1 MQTVAQRSRPAANRV
16 GRRAGRWAAILVAV
30 ALATAPVVRSD
41 CTQTRVFSIA
51 PNDRATVASLEALF
65 PELLF
70 EYDGKA
76 GLLTVTGCGEQ
87 IRLAQPAITAAKSG
101 DPAQLHAEIEGELWH
116 RLPQPGLFRHPIYGF
131 DLVNQDAAWTTVTT
145 APDAAWA
152 KRINGHPLFGLTLS
166 QKTARL
172 IVLVADVDG
181 AQTAQQ
187 LGAVDTKLAPAT
199 APQAVADLKWA
210 DNLAGRS
217 AWLVAP
223 PPQVTSYSTR
233 TLWLAGKENLV
244 SERTYVAQ
252 PSTAGQFTRFYLFET
267 LVPLG
272 DYKPQAHLLDM
283 FLRGLRLPSSPLSP
297 VLKKTPAALAVAT
310 RPVMTEQRVAVY
322 QSRLAQNASPL
333 VQRALARGTTPV
345 QAEPLWRELLPTL
358 TPAEVPEALGDLG
371 YVEFAQRKYPQAEQ
385 TFRRIQEEF
394 PTDPLVFQATLQR
407 GIVLGYYL
415 HDLTKAEEVFQMARR
430 LARDD
435 SERWRADCQLAVVP
449 FFRKQYKPALQ
460 ALEQLLNDYPTI
472 ATANFVRPYLWYLKN
487 CTQKKL

>member
-1 MQTVAQRSRPAANRV
+1 M
-16 GRRAGRWAAILVAV
+16 
-30 ALATAPVVRSD
+30 
-41 CTQTRVFSIA
+41 
-51 PNDRATVASLEALF
+51 F

-87 IRLAQPAITAAKSG
+87 IRLAQPAITAAKAG
-101 DPAQLHAEIEGELWH
+101 DPGQLHAQIETELWH

-152 KRINGHPLFGLTLS
+152 KRINGQPLFGLTLA

-172 IVLVADVDG
+172 NVLVADVDG
-181 AQTAQQ
+181 LPTAQQ
-187 LGAVDTKLAPAT
+187 LGAVDTKLPPAT
-199 APQAVADLKWA
+199 APQAVADLTWA

-217 AWLVAP
+217 AWLVAL

-252 PSTAGQFTRFYLFET
+252 PSVTGQFTRFYLFET
-267 LVPLG
+267 LVSLG

-283 FLRGLRLPSSPLSP
+283 FLRGLRLPVSPLSP
-297 VLKKTPAALAVAT
+297 ILTKTPEALLAAKRKEKEPSKQPL
-310 RPVMTEQRVAVY
+310 RLLY
-322 QSRLAQNASPL
+322 QWRLAQNSSPA
-333 VQRALARGTTPV
+333 VQRALAPKTKSKE
-345 QAEPLWRELLPTL
+345 AEQIWQEVLPAL
-358 TPAEVPEALGDLG
+358 PQSDMPEALWHLARA
-371 YVEFAQRKYPQAEQ
+371 EFLQRENTLAAQTYQKLQTDFPTHPLAFLAALQQGTICGHYLRDWNRAEQIWQTALKLAHNDSEKRQAE
-385 TFRRIQEEF
+385 
-394 PTDPLVFQATLQR
+394 
-407 GIVLGYYL
+407 
-415 HDLTKAEEVFQMARR
+415 
-430 LARDD
+430 
-435 SERWRADCQLAVVP
+435 CQLAIVP
-449 FFRKQYKPALQ
+449 YHRKQYKPALQ
-460 ALEQLLNDYPTI
+460 ALERLLEEYPTV